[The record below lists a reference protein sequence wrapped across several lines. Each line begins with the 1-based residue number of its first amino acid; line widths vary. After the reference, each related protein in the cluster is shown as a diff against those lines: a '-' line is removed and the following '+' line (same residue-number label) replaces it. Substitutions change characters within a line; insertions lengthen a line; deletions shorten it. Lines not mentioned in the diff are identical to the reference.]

1 MIIQELSCSSFG
13 TLSLI
18 HAISRLSTKCKLHIY
33 QTIFFSDQKNDGS
46 AVFRGLINKI
56 EVRRVTFQKDMKN
69 KVRRFYND
77 FYDFVDAFIKQ
88 YEVKHG
94 TDAQYIDKELRE
106 YRKTYENLKK

>member
-1 MIIQELSCSSFG
+1 MCV
-13 TLSLI
+13 LI
-18 HAISRLSTKCKLHIY
+18 FYR
-33 QTIFFSDQKNDGS
+33 DQKNDGS

>member
-1 MIIQELSCSSFG
+1 
-13 TLSLI
+13 
-18 HAISRLSTKCKLHIY
+18 
-33 QTIFFSDQKNDGS
+33 
-46 AVFRGLINKI
+46 
-56 EVRRVTFQKDMKN
+56 MKN

>member
-1 MIIQELSCSSFG
+1 
-13 TLSLI
+13 
-18 HAISRLSTKCKLHIY
+18 
-33 QTIFFSDQKNDGS
+33 
-46 AVFRGLINKI
+46 
-56 EVRRVTFQKDMKN
+56 VRRVTFQKDMKN

-106 YRKTYENLKK
+106 YRKTYENLKKLQQPPVNTSNRKVFN